1 MPQTTDKDSV
11 NDVFKVSKAFNPL
24 VVFDVGEKSG
34 DSGITDSR
42 VSALTDKLH
51 ASVVSSN

>member
-34 DSGITDSR
+34 VSGITDSR